1 MIFIMSLNG
10 ENGDGGRGGVL
21 GQAGKALIHNTLCAK
36 VERNQGCVI
45 KGNQS
50 HRETFKDLS
59 FFCGRE

>member
-1 MIFIMSLNG
+1 MTG
-10 ENGDGGRGGVL
+10 VGGLL

-50 HRETFKDLS
+50 HRETFKDFP
-59 FFCGRE
+59 FFWGGE

>member
-1 MIFIMSLNG
+1 MTG
-10 ENGDGGRGGVL
+10 VGGLL

-59 FFCGRE
+59 FFVGGNNGMEIKMVNF